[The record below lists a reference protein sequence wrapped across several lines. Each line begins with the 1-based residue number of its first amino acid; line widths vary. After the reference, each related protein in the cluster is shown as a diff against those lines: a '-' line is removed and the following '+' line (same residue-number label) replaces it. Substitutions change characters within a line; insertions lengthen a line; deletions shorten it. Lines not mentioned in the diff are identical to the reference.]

1 MQLVFPISNSFMVK
15 KQLEIERR
23 KTCGPYC
30 TIRVSFRLCSLFS
43 VLFWLRKWYFLN
55 FPPLCYRS
63 SERAGASRLRSTHK
77 KWVGGYFFSLS
88 VGWQKN
94 TLDFMGI
101 LRRRGQLL
109 SPVFQALR
117 WICCNKTAY
126 NYILNRL
133 WKARNFQSRSIC
145 KQICKITSSV
155 QYIN

>member
-1 MQLVFPISNSFMVK
+1 MVK

-30 TIRVSFRLCSLFS
+30 TSHFRLCSIFS

-101 LRRRGQLL
+101 LRRREPS
-109 SPVFQALR
+109 SPVLQALR
-117 WICCNKTAY
+117 WLCSINFGLPNHHTDLNKNSNLIGILMVLIM
-126 NYILNRL
+126 NYSLHN
-133 WKARNFQSRSIC
+133 
-145 KQICKITSSV
+145 
-155 QYIN
+155 